1 MKEDILY
8 FASDYME
15 AMHPDILKR
24 LNETN
29 MQKSP
34 GYGEDTFSKLAK
46 EKIRTACNCSDAA
59 VYFFVGGTQTNAVA
73 ISSSLRSYEGVIA
86 ADSGHISVHEAGAVE
101 LRGHKVLTLP
111 GKDGKLIPEQIVS
124 YVDTFNNDGS
134 KTHMV
139 FPRMVYISQPTEFG
153 TLYSIEELKKISD
166 ICKKNDLI
174 LYADGARLAYAL
186 ACEENTVGLKD
197 LASLCDIFYIGGT
210 KCGAM
215 MGEALVVPDP
225 ALLPNF
231 FTVMKQEGSV
241 LAKGR
246 LLGIQFDT
254 LFTDGLYMNV
264 GKSAIILADKI
275 RSALVSAGYK
285 LYLNSPTNQI
295 FTIIEDEK
303 LEALSKKVSFSFW
316 EKYDDTHTLIRFV
329 TNWATRESDV
339 DKLIE
344 VIRNLN

>member
-101 LRGHKVLTLP
+101 VRGHKVLTLP
-111 GKDGKLIPEQIVS
+111 GKDGKLSPEEIVS
-124 YVDTFNNDGS
+124 YVDTFNNDGN

-166 ICKKNDLI
+166 ICKKNDLL

-186 ACEENTVGLKD
+186 ACEENTVSLSD

-316 EKYDDTHTLIRFV
+316 EKYDDTHTLIRFA

>member
-111 GKDGKLIPEQIVS
+111 CKDGKLIPEQIVS

-166 ICKKNDLI
+166 VCKKNDLL

-186 ACEENTVGLKD
+186 ACEENTVSLSD
-197 LASLCDIFYIGGT
+197 LASLCDLFYIGGT
-210 KCGAM
+210 KCGALI
-215 MGEALVVPDP
+215 GEAIVFTNKELSKY
-225 ALLPNF
+225 F
-231 FTVMKQEGSV
+231 FTNMKLFGAV

-254 LFTDGLYMNV
+254 FFSNDLYKKL
-264 GKSAIILADKI
+264 GKKGVDAAMKI
-275 RSALVSAGYK
+275 KKALIENEYE
-285 LYLNSPTNQI
+285 LYIDSPTNQQFI
-295 FTIIEDEK
+295 VVDDTTRDR
-303 LEALSKKVSFSFW
+303 LSKDIGFGFM
-316 EKYDDTHTLIRFV
+316 ETLQNGKHVIRFC
-329 TNWATRESDV
+329 TSWATDNEDV
-339 DKLIE
+339 ERLIA
-344 VIRNLN
+344 VL